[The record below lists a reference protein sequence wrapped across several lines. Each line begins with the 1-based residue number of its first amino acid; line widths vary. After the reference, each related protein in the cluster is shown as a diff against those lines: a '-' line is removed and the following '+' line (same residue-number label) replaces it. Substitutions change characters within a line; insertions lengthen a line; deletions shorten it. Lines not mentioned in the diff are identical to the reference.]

1 MCTAA
6 PPWAEVG
13 THPSQTAPRVAR
25 HCMRA
30 APSRRPRGSAPSRRR
45 APRLAH
51 ADSAS
56 TRAPRP
62 AAARAHHPH
71 QQSQKRDTERPKARP
86 HLEARVLLQPHR
98 RPDQVDRLNHQRRRR
113 PDRRRRG
120 SSDRGHF
127 MSRCGGGP
135 AARHVCTAQGAGPSH
150 TRGLYDGLHG
160 GRIHG
165 HVPIQLEAGGG
176 EDVVAAAVQA
186 GLQHAHMRVKCGRAF
201 DWPVGRRVRGR
212 EGGIVAVAA

>member
-127 MSRCGGGP
+127 MS
-135 AARHVCTAQGAGPSH
+135 CTAQGRGCRTFSH
-150 TRGLYDGLHG
+150 TRTVRWSTWGKDPRTRPHTARGWW
-160 GRIHG
+160 R
-165 HVPIQLEAGGG
+165 
-176 EDVVAAAVQA
+176 
-186 GLQHAHMRVKCGRAF
+186 
-201 DWPVGRRVRGR
+201 RGR
-212 EGGIVAVAA
+212 GCRCCSGRSAARAHACKMRSRLRLASRPTCAWA